1 MNKKKHE
8 NKIRR
13 FKWDFLEFSM
23 SFIDIAKFTYRNVSN
38 WLETSTNIGNLFYQD
53 ITKISNIGYFESH
66 QQDVSLWKITQKH
79 TNIRHTPYTKCKT
92 STQSYHLFNKLL
104 MPNSSYQR
112 HFGYK
117 QTSSGSKDLQ
127 NKTKQKRKEK
137 KCHIAR
143 VCSVYRKTFV
153 QWNVLLCRWYTAH
166 THSRTHSVDI
176 WLDKNGWHVA
186 HILSVV

>member
-79 TNIRHTPYTKCKT
+79 TNIRHTPYTQCKT

-127 NKTKQKRKEK
+127 NKTKKERKEMSHCSGVLCVPK
-137 KCHIAR
+137 NFRTMKC
-143 VCSVYRKTFV
+143 TFMSMIHS
-153 QWNVLLCRWYTAH
+153 TH
-166 THSRTHSVDI
+166 TLTHALS
-176 WLDKNGWHVA
+176 WHLA
-186 HILSVV
+186 W